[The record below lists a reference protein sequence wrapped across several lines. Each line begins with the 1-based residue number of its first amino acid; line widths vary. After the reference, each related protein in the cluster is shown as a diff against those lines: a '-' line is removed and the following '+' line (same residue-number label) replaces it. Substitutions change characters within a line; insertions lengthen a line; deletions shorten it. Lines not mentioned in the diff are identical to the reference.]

1 MWESLKLG
9 DICDLQNGFAFKSKD
24 YVENSN
30 TLNIRMSNIRPN
42 GNFDPLHNVKYLPDD
57 YSETYA
63 SYRLFDGDLIIAMT
77 DMAGDPKI
85 LGKPTLVEGVRE
97 RTFLLNQRVGK
108 LHSFSEKV
116 FVPFISYYLT
126 SLKDYYKSLGAGG
139 LQINISKKDIL
150 SAEIKLPPLVEQKRI
165 VAKIDAAF
173 AEIELQIQTAK
184 KTITLSETNL
194 SNFIDAKTAGDS
206 NWTEFKVMD
215 LGVIQ
220 TGSTPKTSQKD
231 NYGEGFPFIKPPHF
245 NSDGTITIVDDGLTP
260 KGSKQ
265 SRIAAANSVLM
276 VCIGATIGKVGVN
289 DVDACFNQQINSLTP
304 SEEFD
309 VELIYW
315 QMRGRRFQSDV
326 LYKAGQATLP
336 IINKSKWQ
344 NLSIFLPQSKDEQI
358 KIRQQLRELNTETEK
373 LIANKAKKIDNL
385 QKLKSAILA
394 KELQSEAA

>member
-1 MWESLKLG
+1 MWKVTKLEKVCKIISG
-9 DICDLQNGFAFKSKD
+9 NSIPTKKKEEHFMGVEGIPYVATKD
-24 YVENSN
+24 V
-30 TLNIRMSNIRPN
+30 
-42 GNFDPLHNVKYLPDD
+42 G
-57 YSETYA
+57 
-63 SYRLFDGDLIIAMT
+63 FDGSINYENGIYIPEEYRNNFKTSPVGA
-77 DMAGDPKI
+77 
-85 LGKPTLVEGVRE
+85 TLVCAEGGSAGRKIAFSNEECCFV
-97 RTFLLNQRVGK
+97 NK
-108 LHSFSEKV
+108 LFSLQPDEKII
-116 FVPFISYYLT
+116 PKFIYYYTLSIEFQT
-126 SLKDYYKSLGAGG
+126 QFKKAMHGLIGGVSLSKIKGFS
-139 LQINISKKDIL
+139 ISI
-150 SAEIKLPPLVEQKRI
+150 PPVSKQQRI
-165 VAKIDAAF
+165 VAKLDAAF

-194 SNFIDAKTAGDS
+194 ANFIDAKTAGDS
-206 NWTEFKVMD
+206 SWTEFKVMD
-215 LGVIQ
+215 LGVVQ
-220 TGSTPKTSQKD
+220 TGNTPKTSQKD
-231 NYGEGFPFIKPPHF
+231 NYGEEIPFIKPPHF

-289 DVDACFNQQINSLTP
+289 NVDACFNQQINSLTP

-309 VELIYW
+309 VELICW

-344 NLSIFLPQSKDEQI
+344 NLFIFLPQSKDEQI
-358 KIRQQLRELNTETEK
+358 KIGQQLRELNTETEK
-373 LIANKAKKIDNL
+373 LIANKARKIDNL